1 MALVAET
8 IGNAMVL
15 PKKFNL
21 TRIAWQAIEVGTE
34 MARKGLELIER
45 LRLIEDLGVQLQG
58 KGG

>member
-34 MARKGLELIER
+34 MARKGLELVER
-45 LRLIEDLGVQLQG
+45 LRLIEDLGV
-58 KGG
+58 

>member
-1 MALVAET
+1 MALVAKT

-21 TRIAWQAIEVGTE
+21 ARIARQAIEVSAE
-34 MARKGLELIER
+34 MARKGLKPIER